1 MNNMPNEAQ
10 IREFLISDIIDKLV
24 SNLIVHENFSLEKAM
39 DMVYSSDTIKKLQ
52 NVEGELFV
60 QSPEYV
66 YELLQKELYPDND
79 GHEGLVAES
88 FPDNYNL

>member
-60 QSPEYV
+60 QSPDYV
-66 YELLQKELYPDND
+66 YELIKKEYRIDSD
-79 GHEGLVAES
+79 KIKDIVADPMS
-88 FPDNYNL
+88 LF

>member
-1 MNNMPNEAQ
+1 MSNMPNKDQ
-10 IREFLISDIIDKLV
+10 IRDYLVSNTIDKMVEFLIV
-24 SNLIVHENFSLEKAM
+24 NENLSLDQAM

>member
-1 MNNMPNEAQ
+1 MPNKDQ
-10 IREFLISDIIDKLV
+10 IRDYLVSNTIDKMVEFLIVND
-24 SNLIVHENFSLEKAM
+24 NLSLDQAM
-39 DMVYSSDTIKKLQ
+39 DMVYRSETIKKLQ

-60 QSPEYV
+60 QSPDYV

>member
-1 MNNMPNEAQ
+1 MSNMPNKDQ
-10 IREFLISDIIDKLV
+10 IRDYLVSNTIDKMVEFLIVND
-24 SNLIVHENFSLEKAM
+24 NLSLDQAM
-39 DMVYSSDTIKKLQ
+39 DMVYRSETIKKLQ

-60 QSPEYV
+60 QSPDYV

>member
-1 MNNMPNEAQ
+1 MSNMPNKDQ
-10 IREFLISDIIDKLV
+10 IRDYLVSNTIDKMVEFLIV
-24 SNLIVHENFSLEKAM
+24 NENLSLDQAM

-88 FPDNYNL
+88 FPDTYNQ

>member
-1 MNNMPNEAQ
+1 MPNKDQ
-10 IREFLISDIIDKLV
+10 IRDYLVSNTIDKMVEFLIV
-24 SNLIVHENFSLEKAM
+24 NENLSLDQAM

>member
-60 QSPEYV
+60 QSPDYV
-66 YELLQKELYPDND
+66 YELIKKEYRIDSDKIKDIVADPMSLY
-79 GHEGLVAES
+79 
-88 FPDNYNL
+88 